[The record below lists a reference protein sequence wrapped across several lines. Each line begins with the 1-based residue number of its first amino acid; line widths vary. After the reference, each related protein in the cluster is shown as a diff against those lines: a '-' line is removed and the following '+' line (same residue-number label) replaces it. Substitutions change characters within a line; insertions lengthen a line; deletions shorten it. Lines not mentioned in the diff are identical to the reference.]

1 MKKQQNKNKETE
13 KIKEIT
19 EQERDNML
27 YLHATIKTFFDA
39 QYILL
44 NKSDESN
51 SGVFMPRLSHL
62 AFDDKDGEKWEDVFI
77 DNILNEEEAHLFRS
91 ELGCFIKDYFDRRID
106 SFQREVEHII
116 SKIAERWS

>member
-1 MKKQQNKNKETE
+1 MKKQQKKNKETE

-19 EQERDNML
+19 EQERENLL

-39 QYILL
+39 QHDLL
-44 NKSDESN
+44 NKSDETN
-51 SGVFMPRLSHL
+51 AGVFMPRLSHF
-62 AFDDKDGEKWEDVFI
+62 AFDNGEAWEDVFI

-116 SKIAERWS
+116 SNIAERWN